1 MATVIPIV
9 APLIAACAA
18 WGTPP
23 AKVPDAVALGQPYD
37 QQNPFAKVVRHEQPV
52 AIVYEDARVIAF
64 MDYAPASPGHVLVI
78 PKDRIAPRNLL
89 EVKDRELTRLMKV
102 ARRIGRAEISGLG
115 ADGFTIEQNN
125 ALPQSVPHLH
135 IHVIPRYA
143 GYGRC
148 RGNGTRQPNE
158 VLEPF
163 AARLRQA
170 LAADR
175 GEAVPAKPA
184 DDLPPSAVAADAAPA
199 AR

>member
-1 MATVIPIV
+1 MIPIV

-18 WGTPP
+18 SSAPP
-23 AKVPDAVALGQPYD
+23 ARVPEAVILGIPYD
-37 QQNPFAKVVRHEQPV
+37 RQNPFAKVVRHEQPV
-52 AIVYEDARVIAF
+52 ATVYEDRRVIAF

-78 PKDRIAPRNLL
+78 PKDRQAPRNLL
-89 EVKDRELTRLMKV
+89 EVKDRELSRLMKV

-143 GYGRC
+143 GYNRC
-148 RGNGTRQPNE
+148 RGNGTRQPTE

-175 GEAVPAKPA
+175 GEAVPPKPA
-184 DDLPPSAVAADAAPA
+184 DDLPLAAVPPEAAPD